1 VVGRRM
7 RRVGVYCGSSDR
19 VDPMMLDAARAFGA
33 LLASRGVGTVY
44 GGGRVGLMG
53 ALADGALAAGGEV
66 LGVIPE
72 QLMAHELGHEG
83 CTELFVVAGM
93 HARKM
98 MMASL
103 ADAFVALPG
112 GYGTM
117 EELFEVLT
125 WTQLELHRKPVG
137 LLDVGGYYHHLRAW
151 VAHAVASGFVRPLH
165 AELLVCDDDPA
176 RLLDR
181 LATVDLPGIDA
192 WIRDR

>member
-1 VVGRRM
+1 M

-98 MMASL
+98 
-103 ADAFVALPG
+103 
-112 GYGTM
+112 